1 MSQELFHFVGDPKK
15 CWLCHRKE
23 GVEVPI
29 VAKEGDTVKSESI
42 RKIKIMRISEETA
55 EEVYFVCDSCRTI
68 LRGIH
73 TLIHATAPLV

>member
-1 MSQELFHFVGDPKK
+1 MSKELFQFVGDPKQ
-15 CWLCHRKE
+15 CWLCHRQE
-23 GVEVPI
+23 GAEVPS
-29 VAKEGDTVKSESI
+29 VEMEGDTVISEST

-55 EEVYFVCDSCRTI
+55 EEVYYVCDSCRTI